1 MIKEKIQSQ
10 LKEAMKA
17 RDSVK
22 LETLRFLLSEL
33 KYAEIALQHELTE
46 EEELQVLSKEVK
58 KRTDAV
64 QLFKDSGRDQL
75 VIEEEAKL
83 VFIRSFLPAQL
94 SAQELE
100 VIVDDVIAN
109 VSDRSFGSVM
119 KEVVSH
125 TKGRADGKTISSL
138 VKTKLGNA

>member
-1 MIKEKIQSQ
+1 MIKAQIQSQ
-10 LKEAMKA
+10 LKDAMKA

-46 EEELQVLSKEVK
+46 EEELQVLAKEVK

-64 QLFKDSGRDQL
+64 ELFKNSGRDQL

-83 VFIRSFLPAQL
+83 VIIRTFLPAQL
-94 SAQELE
+94 SSQEIE
-100 VIVDDVIAN
+100 VIVDQVMAE
-109 VSDRSFGSVM
+109 VSDHSFGALM
-119 KEVVSH
+119 KEVISR
-125 TKGRADGKTISSL
+125 TKGKADGKEISTL
-138 VKTKLGNA
+138 VKAKLGNA

>member
-1 MIKEKIQSQ
+1 MIKAQIQSQ
-10 LKEAMKA
+10 LKDAMKA

-33 KYAEIALQHELTE
+33 KYAQIALQHELTE
-46 EEELQVLSKEVK
+46 EEELQVLTKEVK

-75 VIEEEAKL
+75 VMEEEAKL

-94 SAQELE
+94 SQAELE
-100 VIVDDVIAN
+100 QIVDQVIAT
-109 VSDRSFGSVM
+109 VPDRSFGTVM
-119 KEVVSH
+119 KEVVLK
-125 TKGRADGKTISSL
+125 TKGKADGKTISSL
-138 VKTKLGNA
+138 VKAKLGTT

>member
-1 MIKEKIQSQ
+1 MIKEQIQSQ

-75 VIEEEAKL
+75 VTEEEAKL

-94 SAQELE
+94 SSQELE
-100 VIVDDVIAN
+100 LIVDQVIAD
-109 VSDRSFGSVM
+109 VPDHSFGSVM
-119 KEVVSH
+119 KEVVAR

-138 VKTKLGNA
+138 VKAKLGTA

>member
-1 MIKEKIQSQ
+1 MIKEQIQSQ

-64 QLFKDSGRDQL
+64 QLFNDSGRDQL
-75 VIEEEAKL
+75 VTEEEAKL

-100 VIVDDVIAN
+100 VIVDDVIAD
-109 VSDRSFGSVM
+109 VPDHSFGSVM
-119 KEVVSH
+119 KEVVAR

-138 VKTKLGNA
+138 VKAKLGNA